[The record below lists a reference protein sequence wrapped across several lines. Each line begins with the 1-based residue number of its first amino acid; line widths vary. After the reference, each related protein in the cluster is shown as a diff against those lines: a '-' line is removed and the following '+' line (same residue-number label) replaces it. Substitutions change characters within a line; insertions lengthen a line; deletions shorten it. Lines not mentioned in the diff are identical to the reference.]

1 MPRKAPEKVTEHRI
15 TLGDFE
21 RKLITKQLDEDDTLN
36 KARTYSQ
43 VGKSIAIGGAVVGGT
58 VAAATLGTLAL
69 AAYREAA
76 GLVEQAQDMKG
87 TAWTMF
93 KWRIGAASFDDLVEE
108 AQDYV
113 DNKEEREAA
122 AERRKNMGFLE
133 YGLDRIL
140 VFLLGNDKQW
150 TGTTLVKQGDIKGP
164 TGDLDGDGIQN
175 QNDPDYEKPGDSA
188 VDSFYALVEKY
199 GSIQTYYQLVETK
212 SEWLQRIDQ
221 FCLLNSPDYDAE
233 ICQEVTE
240 DYQKFQS
247 NYPGI

>member
-1 MPRKAPEKVTEHRI
+1 MPRKAPDGKGVTEHRI

-58 VAAATLGTLAL
+58 IAAATIGTLAL

-76 GLVEQAQDMKG
+76 GLVDQAQDMKS

-113 DNKEEREAA
+113 NNKEERDAK
-122 AERRKNMGFLE
+122 AEQRKNMGFLE

-140 VFLLGNDKQW
+140 VFLLGEDKQW
-150 TGTTLVKQGDIKGP
+150 TSTTLVKEDEVQENGGHDETP
-164 TGDLDGDGIQN
+164 
-175 QNDPDYEKPGDSA
+175 
-188 VDSFYALVEKY
+188 
-199 GSIQTYYQLVETK
+199 LVETQYGSVENFNRIQ
-212 SEWLQRIDQ
+212 SEKLQFLSAIAQ
-221 FCLLNSPDYDAE
+221 FCDVGGNRTKDYDPE
-233 ICQEVTE
+233 LCEEVRQ
-240 DYQKFQS
+240 DYADWQRR
-247 NYPGI
+247 NNVYE

>member
-15 TLGDFE
+15 TLGDYE

-58 VAAATLGTLAL
+58 VAAATIGTLAL

-76 GLVEQAQDMKG
+76 GLVDQAQDMKS
-87 TAWTMF
+87 TAWTLF
-93 KWRIGAASFDDLVEE
+93 KWRIGAASFDDVVEE

-113 DNKEEREAA
+113 DNKEERDAA

-140 VFLLGNDKQW
+140 VFLLGEDKKW
-150 TGTTLVKQGDIKGP
+150 TTTTLVPDEEGEE
-164 TGDLDGDGIQN
+164 QN
-175 QNDPDYEKPGDSA
+175 GGHDETP
-188 VDSFYALVEKY
+188 
-199 GSIQTYYQLVETK
+199 LVETQYGSVENFNRIQ
-212 SEWLQRIDQ
+212 SEKLQFLSAIAQ
-221 FCLLNSPDYDAE
+221 FCDVGGNRTKDYDPE
-233 ICQEVTE
+233 LCEEVRQ
-240 DYQKFQS
+240 DYADWQRR
-247 NYPGI
+247 NNVYE